1 MSQVVA
7 LLLAAGESTRM
18 GRPKPLLAWAG
29 ETLIEWQVAQL
40 REAGATRVIAVLGY
54 AAADVEP
61 VARAAGAEVVVNL
74 DYRSGRASSLRAGA
88 ALVTAADAVLVLN
101 VDQPRPA
108 WVSRR
113 LLEAWRERRAPLV
126 IPAYGGGRGHPVLLD
141 GTLAPELEAVR
152 DETMGL
158 REITD
163 RKRGET
169 ELVAFDNSV
178 VIVDLNTPEEYAAA
192 LTDYNRGAWQES

>member
-1 MSQVVA
+1 
-7 LLLAAGESTRM
+7 
-18 GRPKPLLAWAG
+18 
-29 ETLIEWQVAQL
+29 
-40 REAGATRVIAVLGY
+40 
-54 AAADVEP
+54 
-61 VARAAGAEVVVNL
+61 
-74 DYRSGRASSLRAGA
+74 
-88 ALVTAADAVLVLN
+88 
-101 VDQPRPA
+101 
-108 WVSRR
+108 
-113 LLEAWRERRAPLV
+113 
-126 IPAYGGGRGHPVLLD
+126 VLLD